1 MSQGV
6 FSRVF
11 QFLKQKL
18 KLFFRVFLVF
28 VAGVLIVLAIGKT
41 YQAWDDDPE
50 RGAIAL
56 EDGALGENFATPVYL
71 DQGWDEND
79 SLWFYNVTQGSG
91 LLPYDFFLVLEQAET
106 QEAFRSDRNM
116 DRFRYLPQKATF
128 FNPDA
133 LPVGFVKDSYKGDDY
148 VGFTC
153 AACHTAQINFKGQA
167 IRIDGGPAMADMV
180 GFLLELEAAMQAAQ
194 KGEKN
199 KRFVQRVLDLDGG
212 YSSADEVNAD
222 LKHWTRTVTL
232 YNTVNH
238 SDVEYGYA
246 RLDAFGRIY
255 NRVLQHVINKPQVA
269 EALLLTRFDDRAFLS
284 KPEVGKVLE
293 GINET
298 IIDDDEFMVVLERL
312 QSTDTG
318 YPGLTPEQI
327 LKVRDRIFNSPNA
340 PVSYP
345 FLWDIAQSDYVQWN
359 GLANN
364 AAIGPL
370 GRNAGEVIG
379 VFGILDW
386 QAKDPGLSLSAR
398 ISGQKNKKK
407 RIDFTSS
414 IDLVN
419 LQRVESHLRS
429 LTSPQWPQDILGA
442 IDQEKAERGRL
453 IYAKY
458 CQACHEVIDRTDWSR
473 LVVAKM
479 SGLEEIGTD
488 EATAVNSVSYKGKAG
503 NFKHTYQKTDVG
515 SVIIE
520 EDAPVVQIL
529 TSATR
534 GVIATPDPD
543 KWFIR
548 RWADWVYLLVMSLA
562 DNEIESSVKAGNYT
576 PDTTVAPY
584 NSLLAY
590 KARSLNGIWA
600 TAPYLH
606 NGSVPSLYDLL
617 LPVKRPG
624 DAGDGEY
631 RPTEFMVGAREFDP
645 IRVGFITEGYDGT
658 LFKADKRGDMNDG
671 HEYAA
676 GKTAQP
682 DGTVLPALSAEQRW
696 DLVEYL
702 KTL

>member
-56 EDGALGENFATPVYL
+56 EDGALGENFAMPVYL

-116 DRFRYLPQKATF
+116 DRFRYLPQKTTF

-153 AACHTAQINFKGQA
+153 AACHTAQVNFKGQA

-222 LKHWTRTVTL
+222 LKHWSRTVTL

-284 KPEVGKVLE
+284 MPEVGKVLE

-386 QAKDPGLSLSAR
+386 EAKDPGLSLSAR

-442 IDQEKAERGRL
+442 IDQEKAGRGRL

-488 EATAVNSVSYKGKAG
+488 EATAVNSVTYKGKAG

-576 PDTTVAPY
+576 PDTTAAPY

-631 RPTEFMVGAREFDP
+631 RPSEFMVGAREFDP

>member
-6 FSRVF
+6 FSRAF
-11 QFLKQKL
+11 WFLKQKL
-18 KLFFRVFLVF
+18 RPFFRLFLVF
-28 VAGVLIVLAIGKT
+28 VVGVLIVLAIGKT

-56 EDGALGENFATPVYL
+56 DDGALGENFATPVYL

-91 LLPYDFFLVLEQAET
+91 LLPYDFFLVLEQAES

-194 KGEKN
+194 TGEKN
-199 KRFVQRVLDLDGG
+199 RRFVQRVLELGSG
-212 YSSADEVNAD
+212 YSSADEINAD

-269 EALLLTRFDDRAFLS
+269 EALLLTRFDDGAFLS
-284 KPEVGKVLE
+284 KPEVSKVLD

-298 IIDDDEFMVVLERL
+298 IIDDLEFMVVLERL

-327 LKVRDRIFNSPNA
+327 LQVRDRIFNSPNA

-386 QAKDPGLSLSAR
+386 DAKDPGLSLSAR

-419 LQRVESHLRS
+419 LQRLESHLRS
-429 LTSPQWPQDILGA
+429 LTSPQWPQDILGT
-442 IDQEKAERGRL
+442 IDQEKAGRGRL

-458 CQACHEVIDRTDWSR
+458 CQACHEVIDRTDWNR

-520 EDAPVVQIL
+520 EDAPVIQIL

-576 PDTTVAPY
+576 PDTTAAPY
-584 NSLLAY
+584 NSLLSY

-624 DAGDGEY
+624 DPGDGEY
-631 RPTEFMVGAREFDP
+631 RPSEFMVGAREFDP
-645 IRVGFITEGYDGT
+645 VRVGFITEGYDGT
-658 LFKADKRGDMNDG
+658 LFKADKRGDMNEG

-696 DLVEYL
+696 DLLEYL

>member
-6 FSRVF
+6 FSRAF
-11 QFLKQKL
+11 WFLKQKL
-18 KLFFRVFLVF
+18 RPFFRLFLVF
-28 VAGVLIVLAIGKT
+28 VVGVLIVLAIGKT

-56 EDGALGENFATPVYL
+56 VDGALGENFATPVYL

-91 LLPYDFFLVLEQAET
+91 LLPYDFFLVLEQAES

-194 KGEKN
+194 TGEKN
-199 KRFVQRVLDLDGG
+199 RRFVQRVLELGSG
-212 YSSADEVNAD
+212 YSSADEINAD

-269 EALLLTRFDDRAFLS
+269 EALLLTRFDDGAFLS
-284 KPEVGKVLE
+284 KPEVSKVLD

-298 IIDDDEFMVVLERL
+298 IIDDLEFMVVLERL

-327 LKVRDRIFNSPNA
+327 LQVRDRIFNSPNA

-386 QAKDPGLSLSAR
+386 DAKDPGLSLSAR

-419 LQRVESHLRS
+419 LQRLESHLRS
-429 LTSPQWPQDILGA
+429 LTSPQWPQDILGT
-442 IDQEKAERGRL
+442 IDQEKAGRGRL

-458 CQACHEVIDRTDWSR
+458 CQACHEVIDRTDWNR

-520 EDAPVVQIL
+520 EDAPVIQIL

-576 PDTTVAPY
+576 PDTTAAPY
-584 NSLLAY
+584 NSLLSY

-624 DAGDGEY
+624 DPGDGEY
-631 RPTEFMVGAREFDP
+631 RPSEFMVGAREFDP
-645 IRVGFITEGYDGT
+645 VRVGFINEGYDGT
-658 LFKADKRGDMNDG
+658 LFKADKRGDMNEG

-676 GKTAQP
+676 GKNAQP

-696 DLVEYL
+696 DLLEYL